1 VRLHDLSSVAK
12 PTEIRVLPME
22 LQLGDRIRDA
32 TGEWEVISR
41 PYAWADGKLVSAH
54 LRKVDRPEA
63 TDLRTWGRTR
73 EEVLERWLTP
83 EEATQTCYGSRG

>member
-1 VRLHDLSSVAK
+1 MRLHDLSSVAK

-63 TDLRTWGRTR
+63 TDLRTWG
-73 EEVLERWLTP
+73 
-83 EEATQTCYGSRG
+83 AHA